1 MPSSFAQIRAVLHAS
16 VLVCALA
23 ALAACAT
30 LPPPTAEL
38 SAAQQAVSRADQA
51 DADQYAA
58 EDLSAARAELAQ
70 AQAAMANGRQDDAR
84 RSASAAAADADL
96 AHARSRE
103 SSLNNELAQRRS
115 EIAELRRRLGMEGG
129 Q

>member
-1 MPSSFAQIRAVLHAS
+1 MSSSFAQIRGGLLVAVLS
-16 VLVCALA
+16 CG
-23 ALAACAT
+23 LAACAT

-38 SAAQQAVSRADQA
+38 SAAQQAVSRAGQA

-58 EDLSAARAELAQ
+58 QDLSAARAELAQ
-70 AQAAMANGRQDDAR
+70 AQATMANGRLDDAR
-84 RSASAAAADADL
+84 RFAVAAAADADL

-103 SSLNNELAQRRS
+103 ALLNNELAQRRS